1 MEYLAVTKKLTGRKT
16 KQLISFNNKALSK
29 DMIAIWEKT
38 VLLQAGVDTSVSS
51 AQNTWP
57 ASASATKNKG
67 VSLDTIMCTAGSS
80 NKGRFQCNFP

>member
-1 MEYLAVTKKLTGRKT
+1 MTFKAHAPDVYTSIMEYLAVTKKLTGQKT

-51 AQNTWP
+51 AQNT
-57 ASASATKNKG
+57 
-67 VSLDTIMCTAGSS
+67 
-80 NKGRFQCNFP
+80 

>member
-1 MEYLAVTKKLTGRKT
+1 MEYLAVTKKLTGQKT

-51 AQNTWP
+51 AQNT
-57 ASASATKNKG
+57 
-67 VSLDTIMCTAGSS
+67 
-80 NKGRFQCNFP
+80 